1 MQQNMYHLLL
11 LLVLIYRKIGCTTSS
26 TLALR
31 FCLIT
36 FYIVYDIVD
45 LTSAI
50 NRHERCYKCDLT
62 NRTRTEAAWKN
73 RSLFTW
79 RVHLAPRK
87 WRRIVKKKFVIRQR
101 IINAIEKE
109 KLPASIGAISI
120 KITFIGVAHNRRALT
135 RTRLSKALQS
145 FLNCYRRSWARI

>member
-1 MQQNMYHLLL
+1 MYHLLL
-11 LLVLIYRKIGCTTSS
+11 LLVLIYRKIGLYNFLYFSVTILSDNILYRIWYCRLNVRDKS
-26 TLALR
+26 TRA
-31 FCLIT
+31 
-36 FYIVYDIVD
+36 
-45 LTSAI
+45 
-50 NRHERCYKCDLT
+50 YKCDLT
-62 NRTRTEAAWKN
+62 NQTRTEAAWKN
-73 RSLFTW
+73 RSLFAW

-101 IINAIEKE
+101 IINAIKKE
-109 KLPASIGAISI
+109 KLSVSIGAINI